1 MFWER
6 FQDARSPNP
15 VRDKGKFCVH
25 YAGDLDEV
33 SARPTCQRAA
43 RQVKSLSV
51 KPTFSKRHLLA
62 LPALGVL
69 LALAGCGG
77 QNKNSSVVTNSAA
90 PNDSGSKNTNAAALV
105 IISPHGREIQA
116 EFERAFKQENPGA
129 SIQWQDQ
136 GGSADA
142 LRFIL
147 SQFQSKRDKDEGI
160 GADVF
165 FGGGLESFMEL
176 QDAGDLQALPS
187 DYKVP
192 ATLNGV
198 PLRGQNNVWVGAA
211 LSGFGILYNKS
222 IATRDKLPVPKTWGD
237 LGNPALLGRIEL
249 ADPRKSGSAH
259 VAYEIILQT
268 EGWEN
273 GWKTL
278 AAMSGNARAFI
289 DSSSTLVNDVSS
301 GEAVF
306 VPAIDFYARAKI
318 AQAGNEKLGYIAPQG
333 QNVITPDP
341 IGILRGAPH
350 KELAEKFVAFVL
362 SPAGQKLWMLP
373 KGAKGGPQQESLF
386 RAPILPALYQP
397 IPKNSLVQTDPYKT
411 KNVRQYDSKTAAA
424 RRVVLDD
431 LIGAVL
437 IDNHNAIKGR
447 QGAFGDMNNIMLAP
461 PEEDVMAATKFWG
474 DPVARQNQLNDW
486 RSAAQKKLQ

>member
-1 MFWER
+1 MR
-6 FQDARSPNP
+6 GA
-15 VRDKGKFCVH
+15 
-25 YAGDLDEV
+25 
-33 SARPTCQRAA
+33 TCKRAA

-51 KPTFSKRHLLA
+51 KPKFFKRFLYA

-69 LALAGCGG
+69 LAVTGCGG
-77 QNKNSSVVTNSAA
+77 QNNQSSSQSGAA
-90 PNDSGSKNTNAAALV
+90 GNGNASSPNASSLV

-116 EFERAFKQENPGA
+116 EFERAFKKENPTVK
-129 SIQWQDQ
+129 IQWQDQ

-147 SQFQSKRDKDEGI
+147 AQFKSKRDKNQGI
-160 GADVF
+160 GADIF

-176 QDAGDLQALPS
+176 ESAGVLQSLPS

-192 ATLNGV
+192 AALNGV
-198 PLRGQNNVWVGAA
+198 PLRGSDNVWVGAA

-222 IATRDKLPVPKTWGD
+222 LATRDKLPVPKKWSD

-278 AAMSGNARAFI
+278 AAMSGNSRAFI

-318 AQAGNEKLGYIAPQG
+318 GQAGSEKLGYIAPQG
-333 QNVITPDP
+333 QSVVTPDP
-341 IGILRGAPH
+341 IAVLRGAPN

-362 SPAGQKLWMLP
+362 SPSGQKLWMLP
-373 KGAKGGPQQESLF
+373 KGAAGGPQKESLF
-386 RAPILPALYQP
+386 RAPILPTAYQP
-397 IPKNSLVQTDPYKT
+397 IPKNSLVQSDPFKT
-411 KNVRQYDSKTAAA
+411 KNVRQYEAKKAAE

-437 IDNHNAIKGR
+437 IENHNAIKSR
-447 QGAFGDMNNIMLAP
+447 QGAFRDMNTIMLAP
-461 PEEDVMAATKFWG
+461 PEEEVMAATKFWSE
-474 DPVARQNQLNDW
+474 PVARQNQLNKW
-486 RSAAQKKLQ
+486 RDAAQKKLQ

>member
-1 MFWER
+1 MANER
-6 FQDARSPNP
+6 LNTNSNKMMSVVFP
-15 VRDKGKFCVH
+15 V
-25 YAGDLDEV
+25 E
-33 SARPTCQRAA
+33 TCKCAA

-51 KPTFSKRHLLA
+51 KPIFSRRIFQA

-69 LALAGCGG
+69 LVLAGCGE
-77 QNKNSSVVTNSAA
+77 QNSNQDDASDSAA
-90 PNDSGSKNTNAAALV
+90 QNNGASKSSSATLV
-105 IISPHGREIQA
+105 VISPHGREIQN
-116 EFERAFKQENPGA
+116 EFERAFKKENPDA
-129 SIQWQDQ
+129 TIQWQDQ
-136 GGSADA
+136 GGSSDA

-147 SQFQSKRDKDEGI
+147 AQFKSKRDKEEGI

-176 QDAGDLQALPS
+176 QDASVLQPLPG

-198 PLRGQNNVWVGAA
+198 PLRGENNQWVGAA
-211 LSGFGILYNKS
+211 LSGFGILYNKT
-222 IATRDKLPVPKTWGD
+222 IAARDKLPVPKTWNG

-268 EGWEN
+268 EGWES

-278 AAMSGNARAFI
+278 AAMSGNARTFI

-318 AQAGNEKLGYIAPQG
+318 AQAGNEKLGYVAPQG
-333 QNVITPDP
+333 QNVVTPDP
-341 IGILRGAPH
+341 IAILRGAPNR
-350 KELAEKFVAFVL
+350 KLAEKFVAFVL

-373 KGAKGGPQQESLF
+373 KGADGGPQQESLF
-386 RAPILPALYQP
+386 RAAILPALYQP
-397 IPKNSLVQTDPYKT
+397 IPKNSLVQTDPYKI
-411 KNVRQYDSKTAAA
+411 KNARPYEAEKAAT

-431 LIGAVL
+431 LIGAIL
-437 IDNHNAIKGR
+437 IENHNAIKNR
-447 QGAFGDMNNIMLAP
+447 QSASGDMNTVMLAP
-461 PEEDVMAATKFWG
+461 PEEEVMAATKFWG

-486 RSAAQKKLQ
+486 RRAAQKKMQ